1 MKRWFRCRLVQE
13 SLAVLVV
20 LFGAVGVCSSGSAET
35 LTKVTIGHSN
45 IRNEIASLWVPD
57 REGIFRKYG
66 LDPEIILLQAG
77 RMMIQAIVSG
87 AVPSGFTGAATV
99 ASVVAGGGDAVMIL
113 GITNRLSYDIW
124 AKPGIKSPQD
134 FKGKSLAIG
143 SFGASSH
150 LATFLLLKHFG
161 IDPVRDRVTLLTL
174 GDETQRAQA
183 LLSGRI
189 DGTLIDHSVAGRL
202 QESKYSFLGDMGAL
216 GVPFIN
222 NALVSTRSYVR
233 QNPQIMEAMVKSI
246 VEGNAFILNPANKDA
261 VTRILARF
269 LRLDAKNAEETYK
282 DLIPKVEKKPYPST
296 AGLTT
301 TLEFLSATN
310 PKMKELR
317 AEQLIDISILK
328 RLDQEGFIDHLYR

>member
-1 MKRWFRCRLVQE
+1 
-13 SLAVLVV
+13 
-20 LFGAVGVCSSGSAET
+20 
-35 LTKVTIGHSN
+35 VTIGHSN

-66 LDPEIILLQAG
+66 LDAEIILLQAG

-87 AVPSGFTGAATV
+87 AVPSGFTGATT
-99 ASVVAGGGDAVMIL
+99 D
-113 GITNRLSYDIW
+113 RPSYDIW

-150 LATFLLLKHFG
+150 LATFLLLKYFG
-161 IDPVRDRVTLLTL
+161 IDPVRDRVTLLPL

-202 QESKYSFLGDMGAL
+202 QESKYSFLGDMSAL

-233 QNPQIMEAMVKSI
+233 QNPQIMEAIVKSI

-261 VTRILARF
+261 VTKILARY
-269 LRLDAKNAEETYK
+269 LRLDARNAEGAYK

-296 AGLTT
+296 AALTT

-317 AEQLIDISILK
+317 AEQLMDISILR